1 MGMFEFDQKMKA
13 SVGCGWVRGG
23 KEIAANFPLPLF
35 LAKGRSA
42 PGIPW
47 AASAMLQNK
56 PACDVYFRRTPTR
69 LAVGG
74 KCFVRVRGVYRIGVT
89 SENSLVFGLWERVFG
104 ASAIIDLQ

>member
-1 MGMFEFDQKMKA
+1 
-13 SVGCGWVRGG
+13 
-23 KEIAANFPLPLF
+23 
-35 LAKGRSA
+35 
-42 PGIPW
+42 
-47 AASAMLQNK
+47 MLQNK

-89 SENSLVFGLWERVFG
+89 SEISLVFGLWERVFG